1 MEFYLLNAD
10 SNGFRPL
17 YLCVKDEDDHIM
29 AWSCPPENYPKPIY
43 TIRGMQIDKIPKSI
57 LTKLKI
63 TKKTN
68 QTIYFKNHKIKI
80 TKQWIAQNPKLWK
93 GFQVIV

>member
-1 MEFYLLNAD
+1 MTFYFLNED

-17 YLCVKDEDDHIM
+17 YLGIKTEEDTII

-43 TIRGMQIDKIPKSI
+43 TIRSMQIDILPKSI
-57 LTKLKI
+57 LTEIKI

-68 QTIYFKNHKIKI
+68 QTIYFKNYKIKL
-80 TKQWIAQNPKLWK
+80 TKQWIKDNYELWK
-93 GFQVIV
+93 GLVH